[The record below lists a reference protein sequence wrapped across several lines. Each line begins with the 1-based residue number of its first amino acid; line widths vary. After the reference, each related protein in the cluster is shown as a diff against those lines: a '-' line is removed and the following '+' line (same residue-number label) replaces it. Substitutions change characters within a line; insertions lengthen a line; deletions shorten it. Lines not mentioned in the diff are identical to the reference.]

1 MAEGNYSAT
10 TTSGVQYSLT
20 YNPGGPLG
28 IGANYNLTITNPDAS
43 TTTVTNI
50 APGNVATPV
59 NGTSSLSILSVLG
72 NTNYVVA
79 PGATA
84 TVNITAALLGSSTVY
99 VGGNATINSGISALS
114 SMTVIVDGGTATAA
128 GGSVLGALSG
138 LNVNLENGGTFTNGT
153 ALVSALN
160 GTNISFGTGGG
171 TFIAN
176 AGGAVLN
183 LSSTTINGFNAATDK
198 IEFQG
203 LAGSIDHYSITTS
216 GGSQTINLFDSS
228 NNPLGNVTVAGTN
241 FTTGTFVAGQ
251 AGPLTITANGAAID
265 ITPVATPCFVSGTRI
280 LTVRG
285 EVAVEDLKVGD
296 LAITATGET
305 RPIIWIGSKLVER
318 PIRNEWPVRVRAGA
332 FGDNLPARDLLLSGG
347 HAVCVDLMGEVFV
360 PIGELA
366 NGATIVREEWPEVTY
381 WHVELESHDVLMAEG
396 LGCESYMEV
405 GNRAFFGRAYGRLV
419 EVDAA
424 QRVTESLTRYSRP
437 FVDRGVLVEAIRE
450 RLITRAEALGWS
462 RAADMDLHMLVE
474 GKRVEGQIDG
484 DVARFI
490 FPASAEMA
498 SLVSR
503 TFSPGREVRALG
515 VRFESLRIFDGLKT
529 DHDVALDGLV
539 GLHPEELAA
548 GCNWS
553 WTNGHLVLPAT
564 LWADCKGHVIL
575 RLTGYAEAGQPWVA
589 PEEKNVAG
597 LRAA

>member
-1 MAEGNYSAT
+1 MAEGNYHAI
-10 TTSGVQYSLT
+10 TTSGVD
-20 YNPGGPLG
+20 YNLVYDPGVLG
-28 IGANYNLTITNPDAS
+28 VGANYDLTITNPDL
-43 TTTVTNI
+43 TTTVVSNI
-50 APGNVATPV
+50 TPGNVATPV
-59 NGTSSLSILSVLG
+59 NGTSSLSIASLLG
-72 NTNYVVA
+72 NTDYVVA

-84 TVNITAALLGSSTVY
+84 TVNIAAALLGTSTVY
-99 VGGNATINSGISALS
+99 VGGNATINSGISLLS
-114 SMTVIVDGGTATAA
+114 NMNLVVDGGTATAA
-128 GGSVLGALSG
+128 GGSLGGALSG
-138 LNVNLENGGTFTNGT
+138 LNVDLENGGTFANGT
-153 ALVSALN
+153 AVLSALN
-160 GTNISFGTGGG
+160 GTTINFGDGGG

-176 AGGAVLN
+176 AGGAVLD
-183 LSSTTINGFNAATDK
+183 LSSTTINSFDAATDK

-203 LAGSIDHYSITTS
+203 LAGSVDHYTITSS
-216 GGSQTINLFDSS
+216 GGTQTINLFDSN
-228 NNPLGNVTVAGTN
+228 NNPLGNVSVAGTS
-241 FTTGTFVAGQ
+241 FPTGSFVVGQ
-251 AGPLTITANGAAID
+251 AGPLTISANGAAVD
-265 ITPVATPCFVSGTRI
+265 ITPVATPCFVSGTHI

-305 RPIIWIGSKLVER
+305 RPIIWIGNKRLEQPV
-318 PIRNEWPVRVRAGA
+318 RNEWPIRVRAGA

-360 PIGELA
+360 PVGELA
-366 NGATIVREEWPEVTY
+366 NGATIVREEWAEVTY

-405 GNRAFFGRAYGRLV
+405 GNRAFFGKAYGRLV

-424 QRVTESLTRYSRP
+424 QRVTESLTRYARP

-450 RLITRAEALGWS
+450 RLIARAEALGWS
-462 RAADMDLHMLVE
+462 RAVDMDLHMLVD

-484 DVARFI
+484 DLARFI
-490 FPASAEMA
+490 FPASAKTA

-529 DHDVALDGLV
+529 DRDVALNDLV
-539 GLHPEELAA
+539 GVHPEEVAA

-553 WTNGHLVLPAT
+553 WTDGHLVLPAT

-575 RLTGYAEAGQPWVA
+575 RLTGYVEAGQPWVA
-589 PEEKNVAG
+589 PEEKDVAG
-597 LRAA
+597 RRAA